1 MENNEAL
8 ETATQE
14 VVEEVKEEVVESQ
27 APQQVI
33 EAETP
38 NKVYEELRKA
48 NNKIQELETENAN
61 LKRDL
66 EKVAELEK
74 QIEELKNSNDSMN
87 SQIKASHNNS
97 LLESLGIDTKY
108 AEDIVAL
115 IIGKGEEVND
125 ETITKYA
132 NEHNEWKKTIIET
145 EGVRELGAI
154 KSNAE
159 TSDKEKFH
167 NWWNS

>member
-1 MENNEAL
+1 M
-8 ETATQE
+8 
-14 VVEEVKEEVVESQ
+14 K
-27 APQQVI
+27 
-33 EAETP
+33 
-38 NKVYEELRKA
+38 K
-48 NNKIQELETENAN
+48 
-61 LKRDL
+61 DL